1 MASSGRGARRAL
13 VLSWAAVLSSALT
26 CERRHESPAL
36 PRDDGNYSLGSP
48 AADWGDR
55 FVPGRFASSEA
66 LDFSGARLDA
76 PVAAF
81 ASRTSLH
88 RVNGSKAWPRR
99 RRALA
104 EAATKAEQ
112 GLTPLFMGIGT
123 HYAHVYVGTPAQR
136 VSVIVDTGS
145 HHTAF
150 PCSGCK
156 SCGKHTDPYFA
167 ARNDGSW
174 FRPNRARNAH
184 RTLIPS
190 SSW

>member
-1 MASSGRGARRAL
+1 MGLQEGTDSGFG
-13 VLSWAAVLSSALT
+13 
-26 CERRHESPAL
+26 E
-36 PRDDGNYSLGSP
+36 G
-48 AADWGDR
+48 AAD
-55 FVPGRFASSEA
+55 
-66 LDFSGARLDA
+66 
-76 PVAAF
+76 
-81 ASRTSLH
+81 H
-88 RVNGSKAWPRR
+88 
-99 RRALA
+99 
-104 EAATKAEQ
+104 
-112 GLTPLFMGIGT
+112 T

-190 SSW
+190 